1 MHPENEPLWP
11 WMGLILP
18 RCLADPRKDWLGSA
32 ERRSADW
39 RRNRRGFSSS
49 SRAGRFARN
58 YHDNCGMHNSWSSAS
73 HVRWLAV
80 ACFTAL
86 VVGAPFLLPL
96 VVTYRLREVNLA
108 PSHFIGGLFR
118 PRPIAL
124 RLLVSF
130 LPALLA
136 LPAIALLAQLAPLD
150 RTARQFSSPG

>member
-1 MHPENEPLWP
+1 MVF
-11 WMGLILP
+11 G
-18 RCLADPRKDWLGSA
+18 
-32 ERRSADW
+32 
-39 RRNRRGFSSS
+39 
-49 SRAGRFARN
+49 FAR
-58 YHDNCGMHNSWSSAS
+58 S
-73 HVRWLAV
+73 
-80 ACFTAL
+80 L
-86 VVGAPFLLPL
+86 VGGGLLYRAPFLLPL

-136 LPAIALLAQLAPLD
+136 LPVIALLAQLAPLD